1 MTKHV
6 FIASLQQ
13 ETSAFNPVVSQKT
26 MFFDFNCEELKGTE
40 GMTGGLVDTLSA
52 AEGVRVTYGQSLEA
66 DSGGPLNDAVWQNF
80 LRGVLD
86 DIAAKG
92 PFDGIALALHGAT
105 SSLTTPD
112 ICGEVVAAVRAAV
125 GESVPIAVSHDLHAN
140 VTAKS
145 AKNAD
150 YICGYH
156 EYPHLDTY
164 ETGVRAAKL
173 LLKHMAGEAQKTAY
187 AAIPMIAPAHA
198 YTTTKGAL
206 LALINDAKAMVKRG
220 EIADFSLFEA
230 QPWLDVPEF
239 ASAVLVTAKDEAT
252 ATRVAN
258 DLAKRHFALRKE
270 LQGEPLLTVD
280 EVIKRALANKTGKPV
295 VLVDS
300 SDSRGAGS
308 TTDSAAVLEALLPY
322 RDEIRAA
329 VGVSDIPAVEKAFS
343 LGVGAVS
350 DFTLGATIAPSLFK
364 PVHVKNA
371 RIRSLHL
378 GDFVMA
384 GPIGRGGRANCG
396 RVAVL
401 EVGKILVHVS
411 EISNGTRDINYFRS
425 FGIDPEFCQLV
436 SVKACTSL
444 RAGYTPIAAEF
455 CNTDTPGAAGAVL
468 QKLHYQQRPVPL
480 YPFEEINEGD
490 IQAAVCYR

>member
-1 MTKHV
+1 MKKHV
-6 FIASLQQ
+6 FVASLQQ
-13 ETSAFNPVVSQKT
+13 ENSAFNPVISPKT
-26 MFFDFNCEELKGTE
+26 MFFDFNCEDLKGTE

-52 AEGVRVTYGQSLEA
+52 AEDVSVTYGQSLEA
-66 DSGGPLNDAVWQNF
+66 DSGGPLDDTVWQNF
-80 LRGVLD
+80 LKGVLD
-86 DIAAKG
+86 DIATKG
-92 PFDGIALALHGAT
+92 PFDGIALAMHGAT

-112 ICGEVVAAVRAAV
+112 ICGEVVAAIRAAV
-125 GESVPIAVSHDLHAN
+125 GESVPIAVSKDLHAN
-140 VTAKS
+140 VTTKS

-173 LLKHMAGEAQKTAY
+173 LLKHMAGQPQKTAY

-198 YTTTKGAL
+198 YTTDKGSL
-206 LALINDAKAMVKRG
+206 LALVNDAKAMVERG
-220 EIADFSLFEA
+220 EISDFSLFEA

-239 ASAVLVTAKDEAT
+239 ASAVLVTAKDEET

-270 LQGEPLLTVD
+270 LQGPPLLSVD
-280 EVIKRALANKTGKPV
+280 EVIKKALANKTGKPV

-308 TTDSAAVLEALLPY
+308 TADSAAVIEALLPY

-329 VGVSDIPAVEKAFS
+329 VGVTDAPAVEKAFS
-343 LGVGAVS
+343 LGVGAVA
-350 DFTLGATIAPSLFK
+350 DFTLGATVAPKISN
-364 PVHVKNA
+364 PVLVKNA
-371 RIRSLHL
+371 RVRSLHL
-378 GDFVMA
+378 GDFTAV
-384 GPIGRGGRANCG
+384 GPLARGIRSNCG
-396 RVAVL
+396 LVAVL
-401 EVGKILVHVS
+401 EVGKIMIQVS
-411 EISNGTRDINYFRS
+411 KQSDNEKDIGFYRS

-444 RAGYTPIAAEF
+444 RAGYTPISAEI
-455 CNTDTPGAAGAVL
+455 CNADTPGAAGAVL
-468 QKLHYQQRPVPL
+468 TKLDYQQRPVPL
-480 YPFEEINEGD
+480 YPMEEITEND
-490 IQAAVCYR
+490 IVKAVCYR

>member
-1 MTKHV
+1 MKKRV
-6 FIASLQQ
+6 YVAGIQQ
-13 ETSAFNPVVSQKT
+13 ETNAFNPLVSEKSI
-26 MFFDFNCEELKGTE
+26 FGDYNCEQLKGTR
-40 GMTGGLVDTLSA
+40 GMVGGLVDALSA
-52 AEGVRVTYGQSLEA
+52 AENVCVTYGQSLGA
-66 DSGGPLNDAVWQNF
+66 PSYGPVSDAVWQNF
-80 LRGVLD
+80 LKGVLD
-86 DIAAKG
+86 DLATKG
-92 PFDGIALALHGAT
+92 PFDGIALAMHGAT
-105 SSLTTPD
+105 SSPSTPD
-112 ICGEVVAAVRAAV
+112 VCGEILAAVRTAV

-140 VTAKS
+140 VTKKS
-145 AKNAD
+145 AKSAD

-156 EYPHLDTY
+156 EYPHIDIY
-164 ETGVRAAKL
+164 ETGLRAAKL
-173 LLKHMAGEAQKTAY
+173 LLKHLAGEPQKTAY

-198 YTTTKGAL
+198 YTTKEGSLPAL
-206 LALINDAKAMVKRG
+206 VNDAKSMVERG
-220 EIADFSLFEA
+220 EISDFSLFEA

-239 ASAVLVTAKDEAT
+239 ASAVLVTAKDEET

-270 LQGEPLLTVD
+270 LQGAPLLTVE
-280 EVIKRALANKTGKPV
+280 EVIKKGLANKTGKPV

-300 SDSRGAGS
+300 SDSRGAGAN
-308 TTDSAAVLEALLPY
+308 TDSAAVLEVLLPY

-329 VGVSDIPAVEKAFS
+329 VGVSDVPAVEKAFS
-343 LGVGAVS
+343 LGVGAVA
-350 DFTLGATIAPSLFK
+350 DFTLGATIAPSLSS
-364 PVHVKNA
+364 PVLVKNA
-371 RIRSLHL
+371 RVRSLHL
-378 GDFVMA
+378 GDFTAV
-384 GPIGRGGRANCG
+384 GPIGRGARSNCG

-401 EVGKILVHVS
+401 EVGKILVQVS
-411 EISNGTRDINYFRS
+411 EICDNAKDIGFYRS

-444 RAGYTPIAAEF
+444 RAGYTPIAAEI